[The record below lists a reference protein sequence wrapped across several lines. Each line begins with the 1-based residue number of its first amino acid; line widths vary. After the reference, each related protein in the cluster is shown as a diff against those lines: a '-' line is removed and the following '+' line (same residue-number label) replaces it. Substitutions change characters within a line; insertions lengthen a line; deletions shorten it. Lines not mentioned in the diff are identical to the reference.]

1 VALYTA
7 TTITRAG
14 VAAAPV
20 AVSASDTIS
29 GSLVSANAILEVKNG
44 GGGSI
49 NVTFVDP
56 GTTPAGN
63 TGTQAGIAVAAGTTK
78 RFRLSSAFTDP
89 DTNLITVNYSGT
101 TSVTWELYYV

>member
-1 VALYTA
+1 MALYTA

-14 VAAAPV
+14 VAAAPA

-29 GSLVSANAILEVKNG
+29 GALATSGTILEVKNG

-56 GTTPAGN
+56 GSTAAGN
-63 TGTQAGIAVAAGTTK
+63 TGTQAPVAVAAGVTR
-78 RFRLSSAFTDP
+78 RFKLASAFVNE
-89 DTNLITVNYSGT
+89 DTGLITVNYSGT
-101 TSVTWELYYV
+101 TSVTWELYHV